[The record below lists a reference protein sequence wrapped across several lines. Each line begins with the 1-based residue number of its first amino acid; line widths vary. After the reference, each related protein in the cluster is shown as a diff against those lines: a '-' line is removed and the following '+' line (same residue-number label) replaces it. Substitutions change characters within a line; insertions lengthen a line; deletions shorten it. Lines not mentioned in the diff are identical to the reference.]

1 MNMWE
6 NTVLT
11 DKGTALQSKLLK
23 GQPLKITNVKTG
35 GEKVPIV
42 NLRQQTTL
50 AGVERKITLQPAR
63 TEDTTTIIPVLLDNI
78 NLKESYELWQ
88 VGFYAEDPDEGEIL
102 FCLSQSSVGK
112 IITSEDEN
120 PGFTITWDF
129 YFNISNSTP
138 IEVVLNSN
146 GLVNIEQHQIHS
158 NKINTI
164 TNKLDDLSSN
174 LFLLTHPVGIVL
186 EFGKNVDPNDYGG
199 SWERFGNGRTTVG
212 VDESDNSNNFNI
224 VNKKGGNKDLQAHTH
239 GLNNHTHSINLNSGI
254 QSAGHTH
261 GTGNSTYRY
270 WPIASVEPGG
280 DSGDVGGATY
290 KYPRISSNG
299 SWSRITSTGTQSAN
313 HTHNISGTS
322 GGNSGNTSSSGSG
335 DSQNL
340 QPYITVYR
348 WIRVL

>member
-112 IITSEDEN
+112 IIPSEDEN

-261 GTGNSTYRY
+261 GTGNSIYRY

>member
-112 IITSEDEN
+112 IIPSEDEN

>member
-88 VGFYAEDPDEGEIL
+88 VGFCAEDPDEGEIL

-112 IITSEDEN
+112 IIPSEDEN

>member
-88 VGFYAEDPDEGEIL
+88 VGFYAEDPDEAEIL

-112 IITSEDEN
+112 IIPSEDEN

>member
-112 IITSEDEN
+112 IIPSEDEN

-174 LFLLTHPVGIVL
+174 LFLLTHPVGC
-186 EFGKNVDPNDYGG
+186 
-199 SWERFGNGRTTVG
+199 
-212 VDESDNSNNFNI
+212 
-224 VNKKGGNKDLQAHTH
+224 A
-239 GLNNHTHSINLNSGI
+239 
-254 QSAGHTH
+254 
-261 GTGNSTYRY
+261 
-270 WPIASVEPGG
+270 
-280 DSGDVGGATY
+280 
-290 KYPRISSNG
+290 
-299 SWSRITSTGTQSAN
+299 
-313 HTHNISGTS
+313 
-322 GGNSGNTSSSGSG
+322 
-335 DSQNL
+335 
-340 QPYITVYR
+340 
-348 WIRVL
+348 

>member
-23 GQPLKITNVKTG
+23 GQPLKITSVKTG

-42 NLRQQTTL
+42 NLRQQTKL
-50 AGVERKITLQPAR
+50 AGVERKISLQPAR
-63 TEDTTTIIPVLLDNI
+63 TEDTRTIIPVLLDNI
-78 NLKESYELWQ
+78 NLKESYKLWQ

-102 FCLSQSSVGK
+102 FCLSQSSTGK
-112 IITSEDEN
+112 IIPSEDEN

-158 NKINTI
+158 DKINTI
-164 TNKLDDLSSN
+164 TSKLDDLSGN

-212 VDESDNSNNFNI
+212 VDESDNSNTFNI

-239 GLNNHTHSINLNSGI
+239 GLNNHTHSINLNSGV

-270 WPIASVEPGG
+270 WPVASVEPGG

-299 SWSRITSTGTQSAN
+299 SWSRITSTGTQSSN
-313 HTHNISGTS
+313 HTHYIGGTS
-322 GGNSGNTSSSGSG
+322 GGNSGNTASSGSG
-335 DSQNL
+335 DAQNL

-348 WIRVL
+348 WIRVA

>member
-112 IITSEDEN
+112 IIPSEDEN

-299 SWSRITSTGTQSAN
+299 SWSRITSTGTRSAN

>member
-88 VGFYAEDPDEGEIL
+88 GGFYAEDPDEGEIL

-112 IITSEDEN
+112 IIPSEDEN